1 MDWIEC
7 LYCEEEFKIITDS
20 LESVAYCPFC
30 GEDVEVSINDDED
43 EEK

>member
-1 MDWIEC
+1 MDWIKC

-30 GEDVEVSINDDED
+30 GEDVEVQINDDED